1 MLAASAQDVD
11 SEDPLVPFVD
21 SGFAAA
27 PQPDAPLWRILVV
40 DDDEDV
46 HVATQIALRDMTV
59 EGRGLSLL
67 HARSAAEAFAH
78 IAGEPDLACV
88 LLDVV
93 METPDAGLRLVTRI
107 RRELGRHALRIIL
120 RTGQPGYAPEIETL
134 RDFDINDYRTKSE
147 LTRVRLYS
155 SLSAAIRA
163 YAQLAELTRQRDEL
177 ARVNAALERAR
188 AAERA
193 QAAGRLAAEQ
203 ALREAESTMGD
214 CVAQRTRELSQL
226 VAELDSF
233 NRMVA
238 HDLSGPLHG
247 LAGLSEMIQRE
258 LGAGDPV
265 ELRRWLGMMGTQT
278 RRLAELVDE
287 LLHLSRI
294 SHGELKRAPVA
305 LSGLV
310 QQVLE
315 TLTVVHGPAAVAR
328 IEVGP
333 LPELALDAGLIRQVL
348 VNLLSN
354 ALKFTREVPAPHIEL
369 NARRGDG
376 EWVIEVRDNGAG
388 FDPQRAAQLFRPFV
402 RLHDGRFEGS
412 GIGLTIAQRVVERH
426 GGRIRAESRPGAGA
440 TFSFTLP
447 DID

>member
-1 MLAASAQDVD
+1 MLAASAHDVD
-11 SEDPLVPFVD
+11 SEDPLIPFTD
-21 SGFAAA
+21 SVFGVA
-27 PQPDAPLWRILVV
+27 PQAEGPRWRILVV
-40 DDDEDV
+40 DDDDDV
-46 HVATQIALRDMTV
+46 HAATQIALRDMTV
-59 EGRGLSLL
+59 EGRGLLLL
-67 HARSAAEAFAH
+67 HARSASEA
-78 IAGEPDLACV
+78 IARIAAEPDLACV

-107 RRELGRHALRIIL
+107 RQELGRTALRIIL

-155 SLSAAIRA
+155 SLSTAIRA
-163 YAQLAELTRQRDEL
+163 YSQLADLTRQRDEL
-177 ARVNAALERAR
+177 ARVNAALEHAR

-193 QAAGRLAAEQ
+193 QAAGRLAAEK
-203 ALREAESTMGD
+203 ALREAEATMGE
-214 CVAQRTRELSQL
+214 CVAQRTAELSQL
-226 VAELDSF
+226 VTELDSF

-258 LGAGDPV
+258 LGAGDPD
-265 ELRRWLGMMGTQT
+265 ELRRWLGLMQTQT

-305 LSGLV
+305 LSALV
-310 QQVLE
+310 QQVLD
-315 TLTVVHGPAAVAR
+315 TLTLVHGPAAVAH
-328 IEVGP
+328 IAVGP
-333 LPELALDAGLIRQVL
+333 LPELPLDAGLMRQVL
-348 VNLLSN
+348 INLLSN
-354 ALKFTREVPAPHIEL
+354 ALKFSRDVQAPRIEL
-369 NARRGDG
+369 SARRGTH
-376 EWVIEVRDNGAG
+376 EWVIEVHDNGAG
-388 FDPQRAAQLFRPFV
+388 FDPQRADRLFRPFV

-426 GGRIRAESRPGAGA
+426 GGRIWAEGRPGAGA
-440 TFSFTLP
+440 TFRFTLP
-447 DID
+447 DLA